1 MRGRSGLA
9 MAGPRVAF
17 YPASVSVSVSVPATG
32 ALVQFGTGERRY
44 KIYRG
49 ASSCTF
55 FAHLGR
61 LFASTP
67 SAARLR
73 PNSQS
78 ARVPWRCDESQTR
91 LIVTDILGRPLRCKP
106 GGA

>member
-17 YPASVSVSVSVPATG
+17 YPTSVSVPATG

-49 ASSCTF
+49 GSPCTF
-55 FAHLGR
+55 FARLGR
-61 LFASTP
+61 LFAST

-78 ARVPWRCDESQTR
+78 ARAPWRCDESQTR
-91 LIVTDILGRPLRCKP
+91 LIVTYILGRTLRCEP